1 MTEKNAAPP
10 DLAARGRKFWR
21 ETTGQ
26 FELTPAELEILKET
40 CRTLDDLD
48 RLAASVAAEGAMVLG
63 SAGQPVVH
71 PGLTEARGQRQVLH
85 RLVAALALPDEAGAA
100 VPSSQNIRAKRAAG
114 ARWRGHR
121 TEEQKRAAVRAAN

>member
-48 RLAASVAAEGAMVLG
+48 RLAASVAAEGAMVAG
-63 SAGQPVVH
+63 SAGQPVVNAA
-71 PGLTEARGQRQVLH
+71 LTEARGQRLTLH
-85 RLVAALALPDEAGAA
+85 RLVAALNLPDQDGAA
-100 VPSSQNIRAKRAAG
+100 VPSAQNIRAKRAAG
-114 ARWRGHR
+114 ARWRGHQ
-121 TEEQKRAAVRAAN
+121 TDAQKRAALRSS